1 VLAVTNDGPA
11 VTNGTLLAV
20 PASAI
25 LTGRVDTPIVRSVER
40 RPSIPWPLL
49 LAIATLFGISSTF
62 QAYGRVAISN
72 EQMMPGALRHLV
84 VLNLAYWYI
93 PALLTPAI
101 MAFAVRFPLNRRSW
115 PQRLPLHVAF
125 ALSYSIVHTAA
136 MMALRAAMMGSQAL
150 SRPAAGWWVG
160 ALREYFSQLDWLLTT
175 YLFLVGVGYALV
187 YRRESEARALN
198 AAQLETRLI
207 EAQLQSLQR
216 QLHPHFL
223 FNTLNT
229 ISGLIRTDPE
239 GADKMIDRLGDLL
252 RMTLH
257 KSGIQE
263 VPLKEEL
270 DVLETYLEIEQT
282 RFGNRL
288 TVDMHIPPEVL
299 DAMVPSLVLQPLVEN
314 AIRHGIAPNARPG
327 WIAVQ
332 ASREDDDLVL
342 QIRDSGDGLPPD
354 RLMALNRG
362 VGLDN
367 TRARLEHLYR
377 DRYQFTFSNLER
389 GFCVTIRIPYQA
401 DTNPEVEAGAA

>member
-1 VLAVTNDGPA
+1 MNGGSG
-11 VTNGTLLAV
+11 VTNGAIMVV

-25 LTGRVDTPIVRSVER
+25 LTHSEDTPIVRPVER
-40 RPSIPWPLL
+40 RTFIPAPLL
-49 LAIATLFGISSTF
+49 LVIATAFSISSTF
-62 QAYGRVAISN
+62 QAYWMDKLAPHSHPMQNAV
-72 EQMMPGALRHLV
+72 LHLLA
-84 VLNLAYWYI
+84 LNLVYWYI
-93 PALLTPAI
+93 PALLAPVI
-101 MAFAVRFPLNRRSW
+101 MAFAVRHPIDRANW
-115 PQRLPLHVAF
+115 PRQVPLHAGGALAYSLAHTIVMMGVRYLLMRNDGPPQEFNGWVAF
-125 ALSYSIVHTAA
+125 SLLQYLT
-136 MMALRAAMMGSQAL
+136 
-150 SRPAAGWWVG
+150 
-160 ALREYFSQLDWLLTT
+160 QLDWLLMT
-175 YLFLVGVGYALV
+175 YLFLIGVGYALA
-187 YRRESEARALN
+187 YRRESEARAVN
-198 AAQLETRLI
+198 SAQLETRLV

-229 ISGLIRTDPE
+229 ISGLIRTDPN
-239 GADKMIDRLGDLL
+239 GADKMIDSLGDLL

-270 DVLETYLEIEQT
+270 EVLEKYVEIEQT

-288 TVDMHIPPEVL
+288 NIEMHIEPDTL
-299 DAMVPSLVLQPLVEN
+299 DALVPSLLLQPLVEN

-327 WIAVQ
+327 WIAVH
-332 ASREDDDLVL
+332 ATRHDDALLL

-377 DRYQFTFSNLER
+377 DRYAFTFSNLER
-389 GFCVTIRIPYQA
+389 GFCVTIRIPFQA
-401 DTNPEVEAGAA
+401 DTRQDIEAGAA

>member
-1 VLAVTNDGPA
+1 MNGGLTAVQ
-11 VTNGTLLAV
+11 
-20 PASAI
+20 ASAI
-25 LTGRVDTPIVRSVER
+25 LTGAVDAAIVRPVDR
-40 RPSIPWPLL
+40 RPFIPAPLL
-49 LAIATLFGISSTF
+49 FAIATAFGISSTF
-62 QAYGRVAISN
+62 QAYWMDRLSPHTHPMQNA
-72 EQMMPGALRHLV
+72 ALHLLA
-84 VLNLAYWYI
+84 LNLAYWYI
-93 PALLTPAI
+93 PALLAPII
-101 MAFAVRFPLNRRSW
+101 MAFALRHPLDRAHW
-115 PQRLPLHVAF
+115 PRQIPLHIGG
-125 ALSYSIVHTAA
+125 ALSYSIAHTVV
-136 MMALRAAMMGSQAL
+136 MMGLRAGLMRKEG
-150 SRPAAGWWVG
+150 PPPDFPGWWN
-160 ALREYFSQLDWLLTT
+160 FSLLQYLTQLDWLLMT
-175 YLFLVGVGYALV
+175 YLFLIGVGYALA

-198 AAQLETRLI
+198 SAQLETRLV

-229 ISGLIRTDPE
+229 ISGLIRTDPD

-270 DVLETYLEIEQT
+270 DVLETYVEIEQT
-282 RFGNRL
+282 RFGSRL
-288 TVDMHIPPEVL
+288 SVDMHVQPEVL
-299 DAMVPSLVLQPLVEN
+299 DAQVPSLVLQPLVEN

-327 WIAVQ
+327 RIAVH
-332 ASREDDDLVL
+332 ASREGNDLVL
-342 QIRDSGDGLPPD
+342 QIHDSGDGLPPD

-401 DTNPEVEAGAA
+401 AAHPDIEAGAA